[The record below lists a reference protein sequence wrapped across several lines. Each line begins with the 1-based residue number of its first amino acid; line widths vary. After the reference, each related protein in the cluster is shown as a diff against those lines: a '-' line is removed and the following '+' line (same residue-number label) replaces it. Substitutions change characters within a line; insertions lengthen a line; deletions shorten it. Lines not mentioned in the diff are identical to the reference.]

1 MTKLHAVLY
10 TKPHCMPCKMT
21 TKLLDSLGMPYE
33 NTYYGNSEQTNS
45 IELDSKDIAKR
56 EWSEQKVEKLKA
68 KYQITSLP
76 LIKIIDDETEKVLD
90 VWSGFVPDKIKFW
103 NLNIHIRILNHRAI
117 FLMKLMR
124 KAVLTVIS
132 AIWKESSQTRGLIE

>member
-1 MTKLHAVLY
+1 MTKVHAVLY

-21 TKLLDSLGMPYE
+21 TKLLDNLGMPYE

-103 NLNIHIRILNHRAI
+103 NS
-117 FLMKLMR
+117 K
-124 KAVLTVIS
+124 IS
-132 AIWKESSQTRGLIE
+132 

>member
-10 TKPHCMPCKMT
+10 TKPNCMPCKMT
-21 TKLLDSLGMPYE
+21 TKLLDSLGLPYE

-45 IELDSKDIAKR
+45 IELDSHDIAKR

-76 LIKIIDDETEKVLD
+76 LIKIIDDESEQVLD

-103 NLNIHIRILNHRAI
+103 NAKLN
-117 FLMKLMR
+117 
-124 KAVLTVIS
+124 
-132 AIWKESSQTRGLIE
+132 

>member
-21 TKLLDSLGMPYE
+21 TKLLDNLGMPYE

-45 IELDSKDIAKR
+45 IELDSKDISKR
-56 EWSEQKVEKLKA
+56 EWSEKKVEKLKA

-103 NLNIHIRILNHRAI
+103 NSKIN
-117 FLMKLMR
+117 
-124 KAVLTVIS
+124 
-132 AIWKESSQTRGLIE
+132 

>member
-21 TKLLDSLGMPYE
+21 TKLLDNLGMPYE

-45 IELDSKDIAKR
+45 IELDSQDIAKR

-76 LIKIIDDETEKVLD
+76 LIKIIDDETEQVLD
-90 VWSGFVPDKIKFW
+90 VWSGFVPNKIKFW
-103 NLNIHIRILNHRAI
+103 NSNIN
-117 FLMKLMR
+117 
-124 KAVLTVIS
+124 
-132 AIWKESSQTRGLIE
+132 

>member
-1 MTKLHAVLY
+1 MAKLHAVLY

-21 TKLLDSLGMPYE
+21 TKLLDNLGMPYE

-45 IELDSKDIAKR
+45 IELDSKDISKR
-56 EWSEQKVEKLKA
+56 EWSEKKVEKLKA

-103 NLNIHIRILNHRAI
+103 NSKIN
-117 FLMKLMR
+117 
-124 KAVLTVIS
+124 
-132 AIWKESSQTRGLIE
+132 

>member
-21 TKLLDSLGMPYE
+21 TKLLDSMGMPYE
-33 NTYYGNSEQTNS
+33 NTYYGNSDQTNS
-45 IELDSKDIAKR
+45 IELDSQDIAKR
-56 EWSEQKVEKLKA
+56 EWSERKVEKLKA

-103 NLNIHIRILNHRAI
+103 NDKI
-117 FLMKLMR
+117 
-124 KAVLTVIS
+124 
-132 AIWKESSQTRGLIE
+132 

>member
-21 TKLLDSLGMPYE
+21 TKLLDNLGMPYE

-45 IELDSKDIAKR
+45 IEIDSNDIAKR
-56 EWSEQKVEKLKA
+56 EWSERKVEKLKA

-103 NLNIHIRILNHRAI
+103 NDKI
-117 FLMKLMR
+117 
-124 KAVLTVIS
+124 
-132 AIWKESSQTRGLIE
+132 

>member
-1 MTKLHAVLY
+1 MTPKLR
-10 TKPHCMPCKMT
+10 
-21 TKLLDSLGMPYE
+21 DSLGLPYE

-45 IELDSKDIAKR
+45 IELDSKDISKR
-56 EWSEQKVEKLKA
+56 EWSEKKVEKLKA

-103 NLNIHIRILNHRAI
+103 NSKIN
-117 FLMKLMR
+117 
-124 KAVLTVIS
+124 
-132 AIWKESSQTRGLIE
+132 

>member
-21 TKLLDSLGMPYE
+21 TKLLDNLGMPYE

-45 IELDSKDIAKR
+45 IELDSHDIAKR
-56 EWSEQKVEKLKA
+56 EWSEKKVEKLKA

-76 LIKIIDDETEKVLD
+76 LIKIIDDETEQVLD

-103 NLNIHIRILNHRAI
+103 NTKLN
-117 FLMKLMR
+117 
-124 KAVLTVIS
+124 
-132 AIWKESSQTRGLIE
+132 

>member
-33 NTYYGNSEQTNS
+33 NTYYGNSDQTNS
-45 IELDSKDIAKR
+45 IELDSHDIAKR
-56 EWSEQKVEKLKA
+56 EWSEKKVEKLKT

-76 LIKIIDDETEKVLD
+76 LIKIIDDDTEKVLD

-103 NLNIHIRILNHRAI
+103 ND
-117 FLMKLMR
+117 K
-124 KAVLTVIS
+124 
-132 AIWKESSQTRGLIE
+132 

>member
-1 MTKLHAVLY
+1 MSNIHAVIY

-21 TKLLDSLGMPYE
+21 TKLMDSLGLPYE

-45 IELDSKDIAKR
+45 IELDSKDESKR
-56 EWSEQKVEKLKA
+56 TWSEKKVEKLKE

-90 VWSGFVPDKIKFW
+90 VWSGFVSDKIKFW
-103 NLNIHIRILNHRAI
+103 SERI
-117 FLMKLMR
+117 
-124 KAVLTVIS
+124 S
-132 AIWKESSQTRGLIE
+132 

>member
-1 MTKLHAVLY
+1 MSNIHAVIY

-21 TKLLDSLGMPYE
+21 TKLMDSLGMPYE
-33 NTYYGNSEQTNS
+33 NTYYGNLEETNS

-56 EWSEQKVEKLKA
+56 EWSERKVEKIKS

-90 VWSGFVPDKIKFW
+90 VWSGFAPDKIKHW
-103 NLNIHIRILNHRAI
+103 NAEL
-117 FLMKLMR
+117 
-124 KAVLTVIS
+124 S
-132 AIWKESSQTRGLIE
+132 

>member
-21 TKLLDSLGMPYE
+21 TKLLDRLGLPYE

-45 IELDSKDIAKR
+45 IELDSQDIAKR
-56 EWSEQKVEKLKA
+56 EWSERKVEKLKA

-76 LIKIIDDETEKVLD
+76 LIKIIDDETEQVLD
-90 VWSGFVPDKIKFW
+90 VWSGFVPNKIKFW
-103 NLNIHIRILNHRAI
+103 NDKLN
-117 FLMKLMR
+117 
-124 KAVLTVIS
+124 
-132 AIWKESSQTRGLIE
+132 

>member
-1 MTKLHAVLY
+1 MAKLHAVLY
-10 TKPHCMPCKMT
+10 TKPHCMLCKMT
-21 TKLLDSLGMPYE
+21 PKLRDSLGLPYE

-45 IELDSKDIAKR
+45 IELDSKDISKR
-56 EWSEQKVEKLKA
+56 EWSEKKVEKLKA

-103 NLNIHIRILNHRAI
+103 NSKIN
-117 FLMKLMR
+117 
-124 KAVLTVIS
+124 
-132 AIWKESSQTRGLIE
+132 

>member
-1 MTKLHAVLY
+1 MIKLHAVLY

-21 TKLLDSLGMPYE
+21 TKLLDSLGIPYE

-56 EWSEQKVEKLKA
+56 EWSERKVEKLKA

-76 LIKIIDDETEKVLD
+76 LIKIIDDETDKVLD
-90 VWSGFVPDKIKFW
+90 FWSGFVPDKIKFW
-103 NLNIHIRILNHRAI
+103 NEKLN
-117 FLMKLMR
+117 
-124 KAVLTVIS
+124 
-132 AIWKESSQTRGLIE
+132 

>member
-1 MTKLHAVLY
+1 MTKLHGVLY
-10 TKPHCMPCKMT
+10 TKPNCMPCKMT

-33 NTYYGNSEQTNS
+33 NTYYGNSDQTNS
-45 IELDSKDIAKR
+45 IELDSQDIAKR

-103 NLNIHIRILNHRAI
+103 NDKI
-117 FLMKLMR
+117 
-124 KAVLTVIS
+124 
-132 AIWKESSQTRGLIE
+132 

>member
-33 NTYYGNSEQTNS
+33 NTYYGNSDQTNS
-45 IELDSKDIAKR
+45 IELDSHDKAKR
-56 EWSEQKVEKLKA
+56 EWSEKKVEKLKD

-103 NLNIHIRILNHRAI
+103 NTKLN
-117 FLMKLMR
+117 
-124 KAVLTVIS
+124 
-132 AIWKESSQTRGLIE
+132 

>member
-10 TKPHCMPCKMT
+10 TKPNCMPCKMT
-21 TKLLDSLGMPYE
+21 TKLLDSLGLPYE

-45 IELDSKDIAKR
+45 IELDSHDIAKR
-56 EWSEQKVEKLKA
+56 EWSERKVEKLKA

-103 NLNIHIRILNHRAI
+103 NDKLN
-117 FLMKLMR
+117 
-124 KAVLTVIS
+124 
-132 AIWKESSQTRGLIE
+132 

>member
-45 IELDSKDIAKR
+45 IELDSKDLAKR
-56 EWSEQKVEKLKA
+56 EWSERKVEKLKD

-76 LIKIIDDETEKVLD
+76 LIKIIDDETEQVLD
-90 VWSGFVPDKIKFW
+90 VWSGFIPGKIKFW
-103 NLNIHIRILNHRAI
+103 NDKLN
-117 FLMKLMR
+117 
-124 KAVLTVIS
+124 
-132 AIWKESSQTRGLIE
+132 

>member
-33 NTYYGNSEQTNS
+33 NTYYGNSDQTNS
-45 IELDSKDIAKR
+45 IELDSHDISKR
-56 EWSEQKVEKLKA
+56 EWSEKKVEKLKT

-76 LIKIIDDETEKVLD
+76 LIKIIDDDTEKVLD
-90 VWSGFVPDKIKFW
+90 VWSGFMPDKIKFW
-103 NLNIHIRILNHRAI
+103 ND
-117 FLMKLMR
+117 K
-124 KAVLTVIS
+124 
-132 AIWKESSQTRGLIE
+132 